1 MRAVL
6 LVNPGPIEG
15 QPLHITEIDTPE
27 PGPGQLLVKVAACG
41 VCRSNLH
48 MVEGDWLPANP
59 AFTPI
64 VPGHEVV
71 GTVAAPRTGRH
82 GLRDRRPGR
91 RHAVMVDVHALRVLP
106 HRARAAVPE
115 QHFTGETVHGG
126 YAEHVLAV
134 ADHTYAVPINVSDAE
149 AAPLFCPGITAY
161 GSVAKARLS
170 PSRSIAVFGIGGAGH
185 VVLQMA
191 ALHGGEVVAVT
202 RSQEHRDLAL
212 EVGATRVV
220 DATAGDPGELIAKRA
235 ASTRR
240 SSSRRSTPRCARHSP
255 PQSPAAPS
263 SSASM
268 PQSERCR
275 SPTRRPWSGRCSG
288 RASRCRRSCASPLRA
303 SCTRSSRPTTLTRR
317 RTCCAGSR
325 TARCAPAPCCSSE
338 PESTVVVR
346 AGSMTRL
353 SPSSAAW
360 VSAECRSWCSV
371 HPVAAMFT
379 ATTGW
384 TLHQ

>member
-6 LVNPGPIEG
+6 LVDPGPIEG

-71 GTVAAPRTGRH
+71 GTVAALGPGVTVFATGDRVGVMPLWSTCMRCEFCLTGR
-82 GLRDRRPGR
+82 
-91 RHAVMVDVHALRVLP
+91 
-106 HRARAAVPE
+106 E
-115 QHFTGETVHGG
+115 QLCQSKHFTGETVHGG

-170 PSRSIAVFGIGGAGH
+170 PSRSVAVFGIGGVGH

-220 DATAGDPGELIAKRA
+220 DATAGDPGELIAKQGGVDA
-235 ASTRR
+235 TIVF
-240 SSSRRSTPRCARHSP
+240 
-255 PQSPAAPS
+255 APS
-263 SSASM
+263 NASVR
-268 PQSERCR
+268 Q
-275 SPTRRPWSGRCSG
+275 
-288 RASRCRRSCASPLRA
+288 A
-303 SCTRSSRPTTLTRR
+303 LTA
-317 RTCCAGSR
+317 TKPGGTVIVGVNATVGALPFADEKTVVGSLLGSR
-325 TARCAPAPCCSSE
+325 FEMQEVLRLASE
-338 PESTVVVR
+338 GKLHTVIETYDLDQAQDVLRRLKNGKVR
-346 AGSMTRL
+346 ARAVL
-353 SPSSAAW
+353 L
-360 VSAECRSWCSV
+360 V
-371 HPVAAMFT
+371 
-379 ATTGW
+379 
-384 TLHQ
+384 

>member
-134 ADHTYAVPINVSDAE
+134 ADHTYAVPFNLSVAV

-220 DATAGDPGELIAKRA
+220 DATAGDPGELIAKQGGVDA
-235 ASTRR
+235 TIVFAPFNASVRQ
-240 SSSRRSTPRCARHSP
+240 A
-255 PQSPAAPS
+255 
-263 SSASM
+263 
-268 PQSERCR
+268 
-275 SPTRRPWSGRCSG
+275 
-288 RASRCRRSCASPLRA
+288 
-303 SCTRSSRPTTLTRR
+303 LTA
-317 RTCCAGSR
+317 TKPGGTVIVGVNATVGALPFADEKTVVGSLLGSR
-325 TARCAPAPCCSSE
+325 FEMQEVLRLASE
-338 PESTVVVR
+338 GKLHTVIETYDLDQAQDVLRRLKNGKVR
-346 AGSMTRL
+346 ARAVL
-353 SPSSAAW
+353 L
-360 VSAECRSWCSV
+360 V
-371 HPVAAMFT
+371 
-379 ATTGW
+379 
-384 TLHQ
+384 